1 MKLDPFYLI
10 VDNADWI
17 ERLLPL
23 GIKLVQL
30 RMKHENQ
37 QLIRQHIKRAKNI
50 CNKLGAQLI
59 INDHWEIA
67 IDEKCNFIHL
77 GQEDLSN
84 ADLHAIRKSG
94 IKVGLSTHDE
104 HELDIA
110 LSANPEYI
118 ALGPIYPT
126 ILKKMKWMPQGLE
139 KIKQW
144 RKRIGA
150 LPLVGIGG
158 LTPERAVGVL
168 KAGANSAAVVTDI
181 ILHKKPEERVQQW
194 IKVTQTWR

>member
-17 ERLLPL
+17 ERLVPL
-23 GIKLVQL
+23 GVKLIQL
-30 RMKHENQ
+30 RMKDEDLQ
-37 QLIRQHIKRAKNI
+37 TIRQHIKRAKNI
-50 CNKLGAQLI
+50 CDQWGAQLI
-59 INDHWEIA
+59 INDHWRIA

-84 ADLHAIRKSG
+84 ADLPAIRRNG
-94 IKVGLSTHDE
+94 IRFGLSTHDE
-104 HELDIA
+104 HELDSA
-110 LSANPEYI
+110 LSVNPDYI

-126 ILKKMKWMPQGLE
+126 ILKKMKWQPQGLE

-144 RKRIGA
+144 RKRIGT
-150 LPLVGIGG
+150 LPFVAIGG
-158 LTPERAVGVL
+158 LSPERAINVL

-194 IKVTQTWR
+194 LTVTQPWR

>member
-10 VDNADWI
+10 VDNADWV
-17 ERLLPL
+17 ERLVPL
-23 GIKLVQL
+23 GIKLIQL
-30 RMKHENQ
+30 RMKNESPKV
-37 QLIRQHIKRAKNI
+37 ISQHIKRAKNI
-50 CNKLGAQLI
+50 CDKLGAQLI
-59 INDHWEIA
+59 INDHWRIA

-84 ADLHAIRKSG
+84 ADLHAIRKNG
-94 IKVGLSTHDE
+94 VRLGLSTHSE

-110 LSANPEYI
+110 LSVNPDYI

-126 ILKKMKWMPQGLE
+126 ILKKMKWKPQGLE

-144 RKRIGA
+144 RKQIGA

-158 LTPERAVGVL
+158 LTPERAIGVL

-181 ILHKKPEERVQQW
+181 ILHEKPEQRVQQW
-194 IKVTQTWR
+194 IKMTKAWR

>member
-37 QLIRQHIKRAKNI
+37 QIIRQHIKRAKNI

>member
-17 ERLLPL
+17 ERLFPL

-37 QLIRQHIKRAKNI
+37 QIIRQHIKRAKNI

-104 HELDIA
+104 YELDTA

>member
-37 QLIRQHIKRAKNI
+37 QIIRQHIKRAKNI

-104 HELDIA
+104 HELAIA

>member
-37 QLIRQHIKRAKNI
+37 QIIRQHIKRAKNI
-50 CNKLGAQLI
+50 CNKLEAQLI

-110 LSANPEYI
+110 LSVNPEYI

-158 LTPERAVGVL
+158 LTPERAVDVL

>member
-10 VDNADWI
+10 VDNADWV

-37 QLIRQHIKRAKNI
+37 QIIRQHIKRAKNI
-50 CNKLGAQLI
+50 CNKLEAQLI

-110 LSANPEYI
+110 LSVNPEYI

>member
-37 QLIRQHIKRAKNI
+37 QIIRQHIKRAKNI
-50 CNKLGAQLI
+50 CNKLGTQLI

-158 LTPERAVGVL
+158 LTPERAVSVL
-168 KAGANSAAVVTDI
+168 NAGANSAAVVTDI

-194 IKVTQTWR
+194 IKVTQKWR

>member
-10 VDNADWI
+10 VDSADWV
-17 ERLLPL
+17 ERLVPL
-23 GIKLVQL
+23 GIKLIQL
-30 RMKHENQ
+30 RMKNEDSKT
-37 QLIRQHIKRAKNI
+37 ISQHIKRAKNI
-50 CNKLGAQLI
+50 CDKLEAQLI
-59 INDHWEIA
+59 INDHWSLA

-77 GQEDLSN
+77 GQEDLNN
-84 ADLHAIRKSG
+84 ADLPAIRKNG
-94 IKVGLSTHDE
+94 IRLGLSTHDE

-110 LSANPEYI
+110 ISVHPEYI

-126 ILKKMKWMPQGLE
+126 ILKEMKWKPQGLE

-144 RKRIGA
+144 KKRIGA

-158 LTPERAVGVL
+158 LTPKRAIGVL

-181 ILHKKPEERVQQW
+181 ILHKKPEQRTQQW
-194 IKVTQTWR
+194 IKATQEWR

>member
-10 VDNADWI
+10 VDSADWI
-17 ERLLPL
+17 ERLVPL

-30 RMKHENQ
+30 RMKNED
-37 QLIRQHIKRAKNI
+37 LKTITQHTRRAKNI
-50 CNKLGAQLI
+50 CDKWGAQLI
-59 INDHWEIA
+59 INDHWKIA
-67 IDEKCNFIHL
+67 IDEKCPFIHL

-84 ADLHAIRKSG
+84 ADLAAIRKNG
-94 IKVGLSTHDE
+94 IRFGLSTHDNR
-104 HELDIA
+104 ELEIA
-110 LSANPEYI
+110 LSVHPDYI

-126 ILKKMKWMPQGLE
+126 ILKEMKWKPQGLE

-144 RKRIGA
+144 KQRIGT

-168 KAGANSAAVVTDI
+168 KTGANSAAVVTDI
-181 ILHKKPEERVQQW
+181 ILHKKPEQRVKQW
-194 IKVTQTWR
+194 IKVTQAWR

>member
-37 QLIRQHIKRAKNI
+37 QIIRQHIKRAKNI

-126 ILKKMKWMPQGLE
+126 ILKKNEMDAARTRKNQTME
-139 KIKQW
+139 KADW
-144 RKRIGA
+144 CFTF
-150 LPLVGIGG
+150 GG
-158 LTPERAVGVL
+158 YWWFNTRTRSGCF
-168 KAGANSAAVVTDI
+168 KSRS
-181 ILHKKPEERVQQW
+181 K
-194 IKVTQTWR
+194 

>member
-94 IKVGLSTHDE
+94 IKIGLSTHDE

-144 RKRIGA
+144 RKRIGV

>member
-37 QLIRQHIKRAKNI
+37 QIIRQHIKRAKNI

-110 LSANPEYI
+110 LSVNPEYI

-158 LTPERAVGVL
+158 LTPERAVDVL

>member
-10 VDNADWI
+10 VDNADWV

-37 QLIRQHIKRAKNI
+37 QIIRQHIKRAKNI

-110 LSANPEYI
+110 LSVNPEYI

-194 IKVTQTWR
+194 IKVTQIWR

>member
-37 QLIRQHIKRAKNI
+37 QIIRQHIKRAKNI

-144 RKRIGA
+144 RKRIGV

-158 LTPERAVGVL
+158 LTPERAVSVL

>member
-10 VDNADWI
+10 VDNADWV

-37 QLIRQHIKRAKNI
+37 QRIRQHIKRAKNI

-94 IKVGLSTHDE
+94 IKFGLSTHDE

-110 LSANPEYI
+110 LSVNPEYI

-158 LTPERAVGVL
+158 LTPERAVDVL

>member
-17 ERLLPL
+17 ERLLPF
-23 GIKLVQL
+23 GVKLVQL

-37 QLIRQHIKRAKNI
+37 QVIRQHIKRAKNI
-50 CNKLGAQLI
+50 CNKLRAQLI

-84 ADLHAIRKSG
+84 ADLHAIHKRG

-110 LSANPEYI
+110 LSVNPEYI

-144 RKRIGA
+144 RKRIGT

>member
-10 VDNADWI
+10 VDNADWV
-17 ERLLPL
+17 ERLVPL
-23 GIKLVQL
+23 GVKLVQL
-30 RMKHENQ
+30 RMKHENPK
-37 QLIRQHIKRAKNI
+37 IITQHIKRAKNI
-50 CNKLGAQLI
+50 CDQLGAQLI
-59 INDHWEIA
+59 INDYWEIA
-67 IDEKCNFIHL
+67 IDEKCHFIHL

-104 HELDIA
+104 QELDIA
-110 LSANPEYI
+110 LSVNPEYI

-144 RKRIGA
+144 KKRIGA

-158 LTPERAVGVL
+158 LTPQRAIGVL

-181 ILHKKPEERVQQW
+181 ILHKKPEERVKQW
-194 IKVTQTWR
+194 IKMTHAWR

>member
-37 QLIRQHIKRAKNI
+37 QIIRQHIKRAKNI

-144 RKRIGA
+144 RKRIGV

>member
-10 VDNADWI
+10 VDNADWV

-37 QLIRQHIKRAKNI
+37 QIIRQHIKRAKNI

-110 LSANPEYI
+110 LSVNPEYI

>member
-23 GIKLVQL
+23 GVKLVQL

-37 QLIRQHIKRAKNI
+37 QVIRQHIKRAKNI

-84 ADLHAIRKSG
+84 ADLHAIHKRG

-110 LSANPEYI
+110 LSVNPEYI

-144 RKRIGA
+144 RKRIGT

>member
-37 QLIRQHIKRAKNI
+37 QIIRQHIKRAKNI

-104 HELDIA
+104 HELDTA

>member
-37 QLIRQHIKRAKNI
+37 QIIRQHIKRAKNI

-110 LSANPEYI
+110 LSVNPEYI

>member
-10 VDNADWI
+10 VDSADWV
-17 ERLLPL
+17 ERLVPL
-23 GIKLVQL
+23 GIKLIQL
-30 RMKHENQ
+30 RMKNENPKT
-37 QLIRQHIKRAKNI
+37 ISQHIKRAKNV
-50 CNKLGAQLI
+50 CDKLGAQLI
-59 INDHWEIA
+59 INDHWAIA

-77 GQEDLSN
+77 GQEDLNN
-84 ADLHAIRKSG
+84 ADLPAIRKND
-94 IKVGLSTHDE
+94 IRLGLSTHDE

-110 LSANPEYI
+110 ISVNPEYI

-126 ILKKMKWMPQGLE
+126 ILKEMKWKPQGLE

-144 RKRIGA
+144 KKRIGA

-158 LTPERAVGVL
+158 LTPERAVDVL

-181 ILHKKPEERVQQW
+181 ILHKKPEQRAQQW
-194 IKVTQTWR
+194 IKATQKWR

>member
-10 VDNADWI
+10 VDNADWV

-37 QLIRQHIKRAKNI
+37 QIIRQHIKRAKNI

-110 LSANPEYI
+110 LSVNPEYI

-181 ILHKKPEERVQQW
+181 ILHKKPEERLQQW

>member
-23 GIKLVQL
+23 GVKLVQL

-37 QLIRQHIKRAKNI
+37 QIICQHIKRAKNI

-104 HELDIA
+104 HELDTA
-110 LSANPEYI
+110 LSVSPEYI

-194 IKVTQTWR
+194 IKVTQIWR